1 MIKITKKLKKNN
13 FVAKDYPVWSKEEA
27 KDLTYKHW
35 QKCEEGELGISDD
48 GFIAECIYKKKY
60 KRGTEMT
67 FPYGR
72 QWLGHNRYLEFKP
85 HYKSGN
91 FNTVSTKPYSEIEA
105 NSKRA
110 ELAVDAYL
118 AYKIAGESPDL
129 NAIGK
134 LYRPDQKEPHIAAKR
149 LLKSKETKQMIKEKL
164 QEILTDKGVD
174 EGYVLD
180 VMKDAIIVAKMKEDS
195 GSMIRAAK
203 ELSIFLDMAP
213 NKSSQT
219 ETIEMDISHQIAN
232 QYETQTKKL
241 KATQKK
247 ELPSG
252 ETNST
257 EGQGK

>member
-1 MIKITKKLKKNN
+1 M
-13 FVAKDYPVWSKEEA
+13 
-27 KDLTYKHW
+27 
-35 QKCEEGELGISDD
+35 
-48 GFIAECIYKKKY
+48 CI
-60 KRGTEMT
+60 RD
-67 FPYGR
+67 R
-72 QWLGHNRYLEFKP
+72 
-85 HYKSGN
+85 
-91 FNTVSTKPYSEIEA
+91 
-105 NSKRA
+105 
-110 ELAVDAYL
+110 
-118 AYKIAGESPDL
+118 
-129 NAIGK
+129 
-134 LYRPDQKEPHIAAKR
+134 
-149 LLKSKETKQMIKEKL
+149 
-164 QEILTDKGVD
+164 GVD

-257 EGQGK
+257 EGKGK